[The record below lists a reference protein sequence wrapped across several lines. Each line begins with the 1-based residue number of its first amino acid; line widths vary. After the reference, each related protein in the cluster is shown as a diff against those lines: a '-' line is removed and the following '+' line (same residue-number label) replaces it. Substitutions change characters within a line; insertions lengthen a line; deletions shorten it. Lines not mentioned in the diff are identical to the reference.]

1 MDFLSLL
8 DVFVNSNS
16 FGVCVCVC
24 VCVCVYLRIFYI
36 QNHVGMNICRN
47 IKTLK
52 PGTKE
57 HLVPDYI
64 LHEVQE
70 QETQRV
76 VLEIKTRL
84 TSGQGMGKQR
94 LERGM
99 RRFGG
104 VMEMF
109 YILNCMMVI

>member
-1 MDFLSLL
+1 MQK
-8 DVFVNSNS
+8 
-16 FGVCVCVC
+16 
-24 VCVCVYLRIFYI
+24 YK
-36 QNHVGMNICRN
+36 N
-47 IKTLK
+47 IKARYQRA
-52 PGTKE
+52 
-57 HLVPDYI
+57 HVYDYI